1 MRLLLN
7 LLALVCAVSV
17 ILLSPGCGK
26 GEWIMKIDGTSLSI
40 QELDQLYYAHH
51 KQILQQ
57 LKFDVTNEDVDKF
70 AADFMTVK
78 RLPTLNKE
86 IFLNEVINQRLIY
99 DKAVEAG
106 MLNNEEVKAMM
117 KIAQDTAVVQYFIRE
132 KFKNDLAVS
141 DQEVEAF
148 YNENRANFK
157 MEPIDQAEKKIRQY
171 LGSQKLLKKMKRFVD
186 DLKDVAKIEKNPNYE
201 KMLQPK
207 SGTSISP
214 EDLQQGAPQQGA
226 PQQGA
231 PKAAQGVQ
239 QAVPQQAAPK
249 K

>member
-1 MRLLLN
+1 MIKDTTMRPVLN
-7 LLALVCAVSV
+7 MLAVVCAVSI
-17 ILLSPGCGK
+17 ILLAPGCGK
-26 GEWIMKIDGTSLSI
+26 GEWIMKIDGSALSI
-40 QELDQLYYAHH
+40 SELDELYYAHH

-57 LKFDVTNEDVDKF
+57 LKFDVTNEDIDKF
-70 AADFMTVK
+70 AADIMTVK

-106 MLNNEEVKAMM
+106 VLKNAEVKAMM
-117 KIAQDTAVVQYFIRE
+117 KIAQDTAVVQYYIRE
-132 KFKNDLAVS
+132 KFKNDLAVT

-171 LGSQKLLKKMKRFVD
+171 LGSQKLLKKMKKFVD
-186 DLKDVAKIEKNPNYE
+186 DLKDVARIEKNPNYE

-207 SGTSISP
+207 SGNAIQAG
-214 EDLQQGAPQQGA
+214 DLQPAEPVPGGKAPA
-226 PQQGA
+226 
-231 PKAAQGVQ
+231 Q
-239 QAVPQQAAPK
+239 QAVPQK
-249 K
+249 

>member
-1 MRLLLN
+1 MRLVLN
-7 LLALVCAVSV
+7 VLALVFVISV
-17 ILLSPGCGK
+17 VLLSPGCGK
-26 GEWIMKIDGTSLSI
+26 GEWIMKIDGTALSI

-106 MLNNEEVKAMM
+106 INDLPEVKAMI

-132 KFKNDLAVS
+132 RFKNDLAVS

-186 DLKDVAKIEKNPNYE
+186 DLKDAARIEKNPNYE

-207 SGTSISP
+207 SGAAIQP
-214 EDLQQGAPQQGA
+214 GDLQQADP
-226 PQQGA
+226 
-231 PKAAQGVQ
+231 AQGGKAPVQ
-239 QAVPQQAAPK
+239 AIPQQQAAPK